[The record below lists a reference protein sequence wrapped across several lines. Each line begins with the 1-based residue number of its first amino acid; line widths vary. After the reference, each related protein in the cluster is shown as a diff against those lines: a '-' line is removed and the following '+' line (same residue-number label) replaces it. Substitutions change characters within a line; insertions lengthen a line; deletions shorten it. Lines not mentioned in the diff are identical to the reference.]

1 MHIRQES
8 INLNLRSLRPSATVA
23 INEYCNELQA
33 QGKAVYKLGLGQ
45 SPFPVPAPVVKALQ
59 DNAAQKDYLPVK
71 GLWPLREAVAAYHAK
86 REGIERLAE
95 GVLIGPGSKELMFL
109 LQLAYYGELVIP
121 APSWVSYAPQ
131 AQIIGR
137 QVRHVPT
144 QRNEGWRL
152 GAQALER
159 LCQEDPTRPRLLIL
173 NYPNNPTGATYS
185 ASQLKDLAEVA
196 RRYDVIL
203 LSDEIYGEVQHD
215 GNHISI
221 ARYYPEGTI
230 ISGGLS
236 KWCGAGGWRLGTFC
250 FPKELDWLLE
260 PIATAASETFTSTSA
275 PIQYAAITAYQDH
288 PEIRDY
294 LTQSRRVLGAC
305 GRWVSA
311 RLNQAKIHCDVPDGG
326 FYVFPDLS
334 EHRAALA
341 KRGIHT
347 SRQLCQALLEQVGV
361 AVLPGSEFGRP
372 VNELTLRAAYVDFD
386 GASALD
392 AAANTQGDL
401 GEDFLRR
408 QCPMVL
414 AAIDVLCDWIGADA
428 ADAADAPDGA

>member
-23 INEYCNELQA
+23 INEYSNELRA
-33 QGKAVYKLGLGQ
+33 QGRKVYKLGLGQ

-59 DNAAQKDYLPVK
+59 DNASQKDYLPVK
-71 GLWPLREAVAAYHAK
+71 GLRPLREAVAAYHAK

-137 QVRHVPT
+137 NVRHVPT
-144 QRNEGWRL
+144 AREDGWRL
-152 GAQALER
+152 TAEGLER
-159 LCQEDPTRPRLLIL
+159 LCEEDPKRPRLLIL

-185 ASQLKDLAEVA
+185 ESQLMALAEVA
-196 RRYDVIL
+196 RRFDVIL

-215 GNHISI
+215 GKHISI
-221 ARYYPEGTI
+221 ARFYPEGTI

-236 KWCGAGGWRLGTFC
+236 KWCGAGGWRLGTFA

-275 PIQYAAITAYQDH
+275 PIQYAAIAAYQEN
-288 PEIRDY
+288 PVISEY
-294 LTQSRRVLGAC
+294 LRQSRRVLGAC
-305 GRWVSA
+305 GSWVAA
-311 RLNQAKIHCDVPDGG
+311 RLSKANIQCDAPQGG

-334 EHRAALA
+334 AHRDALA
-341 KRGIHT
+341 NRGVHT
-347 SRQLCQALLEQVGV
+347 SRQLCQELLEKVGV

-386 GASALD
+386 GAEALKG
-392 AAANTQGDL
+392 AADTPGPLD
-401 GEDFLRR
+401 EDFLKAH
-408 QCPMVL
+408 CPEVL
-414 AAIDVLCDWIGADA
+414 GAVEALCNWVQTDSV
-428 ADAADAPDGA
+428 